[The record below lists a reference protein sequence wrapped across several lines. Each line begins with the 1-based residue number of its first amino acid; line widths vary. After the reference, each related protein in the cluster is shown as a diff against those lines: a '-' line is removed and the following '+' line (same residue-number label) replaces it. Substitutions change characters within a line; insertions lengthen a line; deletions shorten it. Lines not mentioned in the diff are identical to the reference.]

1 MVKMH
6 IDGGFHQ
13 VKRTELPE
21 ETFEIQLDAQDL
33 EAGKQKIRVLF
44 GEWLQKN
51 ISSPSGSERKV
62 ILQVRV
68 DGEIVEIIQPLAESS
83 EETDRII
90 DKIRYAAAAAM
101 KPFNKKPIYALKPR
115 LRSVLAL
122 LVEQGQRAE
131 KFWTIEEIAKATG
144 YEIKGTR
151 ATLYEVKRYLE
162 GLEKY
167 WKMEGGPKKGWK
179 VVTKKEYAPKAP
191 ENGLH
196 FDLWQWLIQ
205 GKNPFGDNEDLN
217 TLDDPQ
223 D

>member
-13 VKRTELPE
+13 VERTELPE

-44 GEWLQKN
+44 EEWLQKN
-51 ISSPSGSERKV
+51 ISSLPGSERKV

-83 EETDRII
+83 KETERLI
-90 DKIRYAAAAAM
+90 DKIRYAAAAAV
-101 KPFNKKPIYALKPR
+101 KPFNQRRIYALKPR
-115 LRSVLAL
+115 LRSVLAF

-131 KFWTIEEIAKATG
+131 KFWTIEEIAEATG
-144 YEIKGTR
+144 YEVKGTR
-151 ATLYEVKRYLE
+151 VTLYEVKKYLE

-167 WKMEGGPKKGWK
+167 WKMEGEPKKGWK
-179 VVTKKEYAPKAP
+179 VVTKKEYAPKMP
-191 ENGLH
+191 HNGLEIM
-196 FDLWQWLIQ
+196 FWQKLIQ
-205 GKNPFGDNEDLN
+205 GNEES
-217 TLDDPQ
+217 
-223 D
+223 